1 MNKVELFKSLL
12 TMSIRK
18 AAEKHS
24 EKYTG
29 KEKEV
34 AYKSFLEGMYY
45 AADLLEK

>member
-1 MNKVELFKSLL
+1 MNKAELFKSPLM
-12 TMSIRK
+12 MSIK
-18 AAEKHS
+18 SAAEKHS

-45 AADLLEK
+45 AAELLEK